1 MSLFEVTEGF
11 LSSIKPSVVCIPL
24 NFQELLLKSTAYK
37 KKKRGLIILKNSITR
52 EYCSF
57 VSFLCVGQFWRQ
69 ALMWLVLVKG
79 S

>member
-37 KKKRGLIILKNSITR
+37 KKKKK
-52 EYCSF
+52 EA
-57 VSFLCVGQFWRQ
+57 W
-69 ALMWLVLVKG
+69 
-79 S
+79 